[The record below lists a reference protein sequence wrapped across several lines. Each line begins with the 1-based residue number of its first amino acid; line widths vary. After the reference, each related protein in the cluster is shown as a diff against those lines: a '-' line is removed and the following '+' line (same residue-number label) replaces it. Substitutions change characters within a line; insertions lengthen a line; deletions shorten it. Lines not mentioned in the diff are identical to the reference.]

1 MKIITIRKDAE
12 QDIDDAYRWYETN
25 KDGLGEIFLDN
36 IAESFRKM
44 REFPKIYPAVHRGVR
59 RAFVQKF
66 PYGIF
71 YLENDSS
78 ITVVAVMHAKK
89 NPINWQER
97 I

>member
-1 MKIITIRKDAE
+1 MKNITIRKDAVL
-12 QDIDDAYRWYETN
+12 DIDDAYHWYETN
-25 KDGLGEIFLDN
+25 KDGLGEIFLDS

-44 REFPKIYPAVHRGVR
+44 RESPKIYPTVYKSVR
-59 RAFVQKF
+59 RAFVHKF

-71 YLENDSS
+71 YFENNNF
-78 ITVVAVMHAKK
+78 ITVVAVKHAKK